1 MPGLACP
8 CIQRGDFGFWSAGAK
23 FQPSRLLQLF
33 GGKAGSA
40 AAALQREVFRKRKSA
55 SAAAAIPLGF
65 PAHTEAPTPRTPRAD
80 CRGTKRSPSFLQTG
94 RQRRCRRVAD
104 EAAGFAYCARRWPRN
119 ERALRRSTAAHLVA
133 RRGRTFRSTRLRS
146 PERSSPGVPT
156 FSGALAA
163 RAKCRCVPDG

>member
-1 MPGLACP
+1 MG
-8 CIQRGDFGFWSAGAK
+8 RGDCRFWSAGAK
-23 FQPSRLLQLF
+23 CQPSLLLEWL

-40 AAALQREVFRKRKSA
+40 AAALQREVFRKRKWS

-65 PAHTEAPTPRTPRAD
+65 PEDTEAPAPRTPRAD
-80 CRGTKRSPSFLQTG
+80 CRGTKRWPSLLQTG
-94 RQRRCRRVAD
+94 QQRRCRQVAD

-119 ERALRRSTAAHLVA
+119 ERALRRSTVAHPAV
-133 RRGRTFRSTRLRS
+133 RQGRTFRSTRPPS

-163 RAKCRCVPDG
+163 LAKCRCVPDG